1 MNSIIASSLYFSPN
15 QDISFK
21 NIKIA
26 CANLYNHILKKQY
39 KNYVANQPKN
49 YDINLAAQH
58 LGFKVE
64 GEPLHKARGDQAVVK
79 LQAKSQISKQLNLA
93 YYANHIGVYFQ
104 MESIVAHAGI
114 YLWN

>member
-39 KNYVANQPKN
+39 KNYIANQPKN
-49 YDINLAAQH
+49 YDINLAVQH
-58 LGFKVE
+58 LGFEVK

-79 LQAKSQISKQLNLA
+79 L
-93 YYANHIGVYFQ
+93 
-104 MESIVAHAGI
+104 
-114 YLWN
+114 